1 MCSIAK
7 LPINTII
14 KGELHFSTDNR
25 RSALLVFMQLCDFLN
40 FLFPFPPNFHFF
52 AMWHIYCL
60 RGDNEYRKSQIRVLG
75 ERMTQQTNEV
85 TRLKGSTETH
95 VDDLTISKLRFVPTD
110 AQIYELPEK
119 FPIDAASDSSKPFET
134 SYSDREDG
142 FLRTYLHQIGKIPR
156 LTQEEETHLFI
167 KIEKRR
173 SQIDELYQE
182 LATYLPDISLDNP
195 PSPVILNRRI
205 IGESFPRSTEKYL
218 LDLTQHIK
226 LCNAEISAAKNRLVE
241 TNLRLAVCIAKKY
254 RERGLDL
261 LDLVQEASIGLL
273 QAVDHFDWQRG
284 VKFGA
289 YASWWM
295 QRAIG
300 CSIAN
305 HGRTIRLP
313 AYILSEIRKVNR
325 VEANLYQQTGREP
338 NREEIAEASGLTVD
352 RLLLLDQ
359 LTANTVSLESYTRS
373 GQGGIEDFVACE
385 KTPNPLTEVARQDLL
400 DEVKTALTALP
411 PREQQIV
418 SLRYGLENGKEH
430 SLQEIGTLLN
440 LSRERIRQLEV
451 RALNRLRHPTR
462 CERFRDFE
470 DV

>member
-1 MCSIAK
+1 MA
-7 LPINTII
+7 
-14 KGELHFSTDNR
+14 E
-25 RSALLVFMQLCDFLN
+25 
-40 FLFPFPPNFHFF
+40 
-52 AMWHIYCL
+52 
-60 RGDNEYRKSQIRVLG
+60 QI
-75 ERMTQQTNEV
+75 NEV
-85 TRLKGSTETH
+85 TRLKEPTGMQ
-95 VDDLTISKLRFVPTD
+95 VDDLTVPKLRSVPTD
-110 AQIYELPEK
+110 PQIHKPPEE
-119 FPIDAASDSSKPFET
+119 FPIDVASDSTKTFEIC
-134 SYSDREDG
+134 YSDREDG
-142 FLRTYLHQIGKIPR
+142 SLRTYLHQIGKIPR
-156 LTQEEETHLFI
+156 LTPAEETHLFI
-167 KIEKRR
+167 KIEKRQL
-173 SQIDELYQE
+173 QIDERHQE
-182 LATYLPDISLDNP
+182 LVTYLTDISLDNP
-195 PSPVILNRRI
+195 PSTAILNHRI
-205 IGESFPRSTEKYL
+205 MDESFPQSTEKYL
-218 LDLTQHIK
+218 LDLVGHIK
-226 LCNAEISAAKNRLVE
+226 LCNAEIYAAKNRVVE
-241 TNLRLAVCIAKKY
+241 ANLRLAVCIAKKY
-254 RERGLDL
+254 QERGLDL

-295 QRAIG
+295 QQAIG

-325 VEANLYQQTGREP
+325 VEANLHQQMNREP
-338 NREEIAEASGLTVD
+338 SREEVAEASGLSVD
-352 RLLLLDQ
+352 RLLLLER
-359 LTANTVSLESYTRS
+359 LTTNTVSLEGYTSS

-385 KTPNPLTEVARQDLL
+385 NTPHPLAEITQQNLV

-451 RALNRLRHPTR
+451 RALKRLRHPAR
-462 CERFRDFE
+462 YERFRDFG